1 MAGAC
6 SFSVLFGLKHGFSMT
21 NSTLHQPKVSD
32 SQPPHTGAAAA
43 IAKPVFQP
51 DQQVKYLHL
60 QAEVDT
66 LLLELEALKQQ
77 HPVAAN
83 HHN

>member
-6 SFSVLFGLKHGFSMT
+6 SFSVLFVLKHGFFMT
-21 NSTLHQPKVSD
+21 NSTLHQPKVLD
-32 SQPPHTGAAAA
+32 SQASPTITKTA

-77 HPVAAN
+77 NPVAAN